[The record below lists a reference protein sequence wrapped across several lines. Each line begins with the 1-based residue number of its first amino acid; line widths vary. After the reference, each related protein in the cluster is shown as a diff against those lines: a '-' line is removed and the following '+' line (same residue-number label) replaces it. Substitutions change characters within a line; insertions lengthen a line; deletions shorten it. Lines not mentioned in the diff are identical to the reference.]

1 MKITK
6 TDVFAVLLLIPIICL
21 LVFFTANPEIH
32 TYQTSS
38 NLHLSTFN
46 ESLPTSKYDT
56 PLYQEYPFIAL
67 LIQYQPY
74 IFLGLLIWSVI
85 NVVRGYKKK
94 GKFYRFIQK
103 VYKDLNK

>member
-6 TDVFAVLLLIPIICL
+6 TDVFAVLLLVPIIGL

-38 NLHLSTFN
+38 NLPLSTFN

-56 PLYQEYPFIAL
+56 PLYQEYPFIAFL
-67 LIQYQPY
+67 LEYQGY
-74 IFLGLLIWSVI
+74 IFLGLLIWSVL
-85 NVVRGYKKK
+85 NVFRGYKKK